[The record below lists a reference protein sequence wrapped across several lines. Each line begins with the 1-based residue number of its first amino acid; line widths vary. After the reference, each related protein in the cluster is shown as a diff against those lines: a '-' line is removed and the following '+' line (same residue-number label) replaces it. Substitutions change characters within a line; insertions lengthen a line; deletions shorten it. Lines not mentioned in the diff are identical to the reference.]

1 MTVVLVISGNSVSC
15 EQVKDILTNNSAEID
30 FSAPTP
36 DSPQSQDMVSI
47 ERSELVIDKRRRRV
61 FWEGQEVVLPRK
73 QFDILFYLASHAGE
87 VVTKSMLY
95 QQVWKEEYDLN
106 ADEALKSQI
115 KKLRQKLD
123 AAGSC
128 KIIETVWGVGYRLKE

>member
-15 EQVKDILTNNSAEID
+15 EQVKDILTNNSAEIG

-47 ERSELVIDKRRRRV
+47 ERPELVIDKRRRRV

-106 ADEALKSQI
+106 ADESLKSQI

-123 AAGSC
+123 TASSNG
-128 KIIETVWGVGYRLKE
+128 IIETVWGVGYRLKE

>member
-1 MTVVLVISGNSVSC
+1 MTVVLVISGNSISC
-15 EQVKDILTNNSAEID
+15 EQVKDILANSSAEID

-36 DSPQSQDMVSI
+36 DSPQNQDTVSI
-47 ERSELVIDKRRRRV
+47 ENPELVIDKRRRRV

-73 QFDILFYLASHAGE
+73 QFDILFYLASRAGE

-115 KKLRQKLD
+115 KKLRQKFD
-123 AAGSC
+123 TAGSC

>member
-47 ERSELVIDKRRRRV
+47 ERPELVIDKRRRRV
-61 FWEGQEVVLPRK
+61 FWDL
-73 QFDILFYLASHAGE
+73 FSILFSLPCGGGGYKIHAL
-87 VVTKSMLY
+87 S
-95 QQVWKEEYDLN
+95 
-106 ADEALKSQI
+106 
-115 KKLRQKLD
+115 
-123 AAGSC
+123 AGMEGR
-128 KIIETVWGVGYRLKE
+128 I

>member
-1 MTVVLVISGNSVSC
+1 MTVVLVISGNSVNC
-15 EQVKDILTNNSAEID
+15 EQIKDILTNNSAEID

-47 ERSELVIDKRRRRV
+47 ERPELVIDKRRRRV
-61 FWEGQEVVLPRK
+61 FWEGQEVILPRK

-106 ADEALKSQI
+106 ADESLKSQI

-123 AAGSC
+123 TASSNG
-128 KIIETVWGVGYRLKE
+128 IIETVWGVGYRLKE